1 MKTGSL
7 NTRDYTFSNGFG
19 FVYPFCLKHTCYY
32 ENSNIAWWITF
43 RNQARTCSL
52 RVLMALLA
60 PQMLSFLPNLMSHLK
75 ILPTENIRYLE
86 TVNLGP
92 GLSRWEGR
100 PPGQGHTQSP
110 LPPAGSVRAPCSPN
124 TPAACLL
131 FICLWLI
138 KATDVGGWQELSTF
152 PSSAI
157 RPAMNS
163 AHMAPIRVNGR
174 HVSNL
179 EGKIGKI
186 ETAADGDPPVWCWV
200 RWTVQSLLTCLCD
213 FLVA

>member
-1 MKTGSL
+1 MNVEFL
-7 NTRDYTFSNGFG
+7 
-19 FVYPFCLKHTCYY
+19 
-32 ENSNIAWWITF
+32 
-43 RNQARTCSL
+43 ARSD
-52 RVLMALLA
+52 V
-60 PQMLSFLPNLMSHLK
+60 SLK
-75 ILPTENIRYLE
+75 ILPPENTKYLE

-92 GLSRWEGR
+92 GISQREGR

-157 RPAMNS
+157 RPAMNN

-179 EGKIGKI
+179 KGKIGKI
-186 ETAADGDPPVWCWV
+186 ETAAASDPP
-200 RWTVQSLLTCLCD
+200 L
-213 FLVA
+213 